1 MVYGAIDLHMRYSQI
16 RIIDAA
22 GQVVREQRVV
32 TSAERLVAV
41 FTGQGPMRILVE
53 TGTESEWV
61 AQVLETAG
69 HEVVVADPNY
79 APMYG
84 EIRRKVKTD
93 RRDVA
98 ALAEANR
105 RGWYRPTH
113 RVSAAQ
119 RGLRQQ
125 LRSRRLLVQMRS
137 GTIALLRSLLRQ
149 SGYRL
154 APSSSERMPRQ
165 LAQLQLPADLAATI
179 APLQRTVST
188 LTTEIAAMDARLQT
202 HAAADPIVRRLQT
215 VPGVGPVVALTFRA
229 FVDDVARFS
238 SAGQVSAAI
247 GLVPREDSSAER
259 RHRGHIT
266 KAGPR
271 ELRSL
276 LVQAAWACWRSS
288 ASAHLRAWVE
298 RLASRR
304 GKRIAVVALARR
316 LSRILF
322 ALWRDQ
328 SVFDA
333 ATLAAHKD
341 GARERA
347 TRRGV
352 SAFRVAVAPTIVTE
366 IATHPAYCMRR
377 RLQHT
382 EGSERE

>member
-41 FTGQGPMRILVE
+41 FDGHGPMRILVE

-61 AQVLETAG
+61 AQALETAG
-69 HEVVVADPNY
+69 HAVIVADPNY

-105 RGWYRPTH
+105 RGWYRATH
-113 RVSAAQ
+113 RVSPAQ
-119 RGLRQQ
+119 RALRQQ

-137 GTIALLRSLLRQ
+137 GTIALIRSLLRQ

-154 APSSSERMPRQ
+154 AAGSSEGVPRR
-165 LAQLQLPADLAATI
+165 LAQLALPADLAATI
-179 APLQRTVST
+179 GPLHRTVVT
-188 LTTEIAAMDARLQT
+188 LTAEIGEMDARLQT
-202 HAAADPIVRRLQT
+202 LAAADPIVPRLQT

-229 FVDDVARFS
+229 FVDDVTRFT

-276 LVQAAWACWRSS
+276 LVQAAWACWRSK
-288 ASAHLRAWVE
+288 ASATLRAWVE

-304 GKRIAVVALARR
+304 GRRIAVVALARR
-316 LSRILF
+316 LSRILY

-328 SVFDA
+328 SEFDA
-333 ATLAAHKD
+333 ATFAA
-341 GARERA
+341 A
-347 TRRGV
+347 
-352 SAFRVAVAPTIVTE
+352 
-366 IATHPAYCMRR
+366 
-377 RLQHT
+377 
-382 EGSERE
+382 

>member
-16 RIIDAA
+16 RIIDED
-22 GQVVREQRVV
+22 GQVVCERRVV
-32 TSAERLVAV
+32 TSAARLVEV
-41 FTGQGPMRILVE
+41 FGGLGPMRILLE

-61 AQVLETAG
+61 AQALEAAG
-69 HEVVVADPNY
+69 HAVVVADPNY

-105 RGWYRPTH
+105 RGWYRATH
-113 RVSAAQ
+113 RVSAPQ
-119 RGLRQQ
+119 RALRQV
-125 LRSRRLLVQMRS
+125 LRSRRLLVRMRS
-137 GTIALLRSLLRQ
+137 GSITLIRSLVRQ
-149 SGYRL
+149 AGYRL
-154 APSSSERMPRQ
+154 APGSSERVPQR
-165 LAQLQLPADLAATI
+165 LAQLVLPPALAATL
-179 APLQRTVST
+179 APLRRMVET
-188 LTTEIAAMDARLQT
+188 LTREIAEVDAGLQT
-202 HAAADPIVRRLQT
+202 QAAADPVVGRLQS

-229 FVDDVARFS
+229 FVDDVGRFRH
-238 SAGQVSAAI
+238 AGQVSAAI

-276 LVQAAWACWRSS
+276 LVQAAWSCWRSTKS
-288 ASAHLRAWVE
+288 ATLRAWVE

-316 LSRILF
+316 LSRILY

-328 SVFDA
+328 SVFTA
-333 ATLAAHKD
+333 ATLAA
-341 GARERA
+341 A
-347 TRRGV
+347 
-352 SAFRVAVAPTIVTE
+352 
-366 IATHPAYCMRR
+366 
-377 RLQHT
+377 
-382 EGSERE
+382 